1 LKILTCRTTTAGNI
15 CLLKSGVPFDT
26 ETMIMSPTQAA
37 GTRLRRLWCPSTCIT
52 LSSLAPVLSAQL
64 IRLPFGN
71 PREIRGRYSTI
82 PLALTA
88 RVLGAGNFLSRKA
101 LLNASATN

>member
-1 LKILTCRTTTAGNI
+1 LKIRTWRTTTAGNI

-26 ETMIMSPTQAA
+26 ETMIMSPTQAE
-37 GTRLRRLWCPSTCIT
+37 GTRLRRVWVARTCIT

-64 IRLPFGN
+64 IRLPFGS
-71 PREIRGRYSTI
+71 PRAMRGRYSII
-82 PLALTA
+82 PFALTA